1 MILGKKMRRSQQYA
15 GTNCDADI
23 VGVPG
28 LHVEV
33 KRQEKMSLYDAV
45 EQSVRD
51 AAEGNVPVVMHRK
64 NHKPWVIIVRC
75 DDLVEFA
82 KTVMDTVNDVPD
94 EPVVQNVPKRATRV
108 RPSK

>member
-1 MILGKKMRRSQQYA
+1 MRRSQQYA

-51 AAEGNVPVVMHRK
+51 AAEGNVPIVMHRK

-82 KTVMDTVNDVPD
+82 RTVIATVEDAPENSA
-94 EPVVQNVPKRATRV
+94 PVVKAKRAVRV
-108 RPSK
+108 RSSK